1 MPTKPNGTRA
11 RAVVL
16 ATVANTTIVRTDTA
30 RRRHI
35 RRESTRAAVCREPP
49 ALPCGVVPEASV
61 AVVIP
66 TRNRAEYL
74 RTTLRSLAAQDV
86 ASAYQ
91 VFVVDD
97 GSNDNTGEVA
107 TRCGAAYIRHE
118 QPRGINVARN
128 AGVRASAAPLI
139 TFLDD
144 DVYAPPGWLAA
155 IVAGAERYDNADA
168 FGGPIRAVFEGR
180 APNGCGREAPPITT
194 LDLGR
199 HDTDADMVWG
209 TNMAIRR
216 RAFERVGAFDDAL
229 HSHGDEEEWLLGL
242 RADGGR
248 IVYLAAAGVE
258 HLRVG
263 RDVRLPALLRA
274 AYGRG
279 RAARDTDERRGHA
292 PSPRAELRTLA
303 GCAWHTARYRCAQG
317 PIMAAHSA
325 GRLAGALRGTHPAR

>member
-1 MPTKPNGTRA
+1 M
-11 RAVVL
+11 
-16 ATVANTTIVRTDTA
+16 
-30 RRRHI
+30 
-35 RRESTRAAVCREPP
+35 
-49 ALPCGVVPEASV
+49 PEASV

-86 ASAYQ
+86 AGAYQ
-91 VFVVDD
+91 VVVVDD
-97 GSNDNTGEVA
+97 GSNDNTGEIA
-107 TRCGAAYIRHE
+107 AGWGAAYIRHE

-139 TFLDD
+139 AFLDD
-144 DVYAPPGWLAA
+144 DAYAPPDWLAA
-155 IVAGAERYDNADA
+155 IVAGAARYEDADA

-180 APNGCGREAPPITT
+180 APRGCGREAPPITT
-194 LDLGR
+194 LDLGG

-216 RAFERVGAFDDAL
+216 RAFERFGAFDDAL
-229 HSHGDEEEWLLGL
+229 HSHGDEEDWLLGL
-242 RADGGR
+242 RAGGGR
-248 IVYLAAAGVE
+248 IVYLAGAGVD

-279 RAARDTDERRGHA
+279 RAARATDERRGLA
-292 PSPRAELRTLA
+292 PAARAELRTLA
-303 GCAWHTARYRCAQG
+303 GCGWHTARYRCAQG

-325 GRLAGALRGTHPAR
+325 GRLAGALRGTRPAR